1 MTKKDPEAALDA
13 CLSQLN
19 DAGSI
24 EDCLKRNPEQ
34 AAELEPL
41 LHVAA
46 QLKALGQEQAPA
58 PVALRSGRQKLL
70 SEAARLRSRSDARRR
85 TNLWANTWSLLR
97 RSAVTAAL
105 AGLLLASALGG
116 GTIALAGRSL
126 PGDALYPV
134 KRMTEDVQLVLAL
147 DRQTKAQLMAR
158 FDERRRAEA
167 VAIAGS
173 QRIAEI
179 TFRGQL
185 EARSDGLWVVSGV
198 SVYISGE
205 TELEQ
210 GIEPG
215 TSVRV
220 LARSMSDG
228 KLWARRVVTE
238 PGQPQPPT
246 PTAPAPTPSPTCSPT
261 ATASATAT
269 TAPRALPPSRETPG
283 PSATTLPPSLTP
295 TARPPSPTLTASPIP
310 PSPTPER
317 EVKIRFKGKIEAMAP
332 SEWTIGG
339 QVVRINAATR
349 INALD
354 QAPAVGVTAAV
365 EATRMPDGGLLAIEI
380 TTERPEPASDQA
392 FEFRGLIESFGD
404 TRWVVGGQ
412 TLIVTPDTV
421 IDGSPQKGL
430 LAQVKAIR
438 HGDGS
443 LTAQRIAVS
452 PPTEE
457 VQFEGAIE
465 RITAGEW
472 VVDGTLVR
480 LDQQTEV
487 LGEPRIGAHV
497 EIQGLLL
504 ADGAVL
510 ARRVRVQ
517 EPPTATP
524 TEQAPSPAEATP
536 TVGPNAADLLQ
547 TKVPA
552 SHGTPAT
559 DAAATPTPPM
569 VMLPAPDP
577 ASIAS
582 SDLAS
587 SSAGAPLP
595 LRSSTVEQGYPIE
608 FRGLIQEVEERYW
621 IASGRIV
628 LITEDTRVHGSPEIG
643 ALAEVKGVRLFGDTV
658 LAISVEVMRPDVYSP
673 VQFEGTLESISEQG
687 WIVGGVTVTISSVTV
702 ILGTPALGLVTEVQ
716 GVLQPDG
723 SVRAD
728 RAIIRGST
736 SAPQIDIS
744 GLVEYIGP
752 SQWIVSGTAVLIDER
767 TFIDDSHASADVGM
781 WAQIRAQRRQQGAL
795 LAVRILLSRP
805 D

>member
-1 MTKKDPEAALDA
+1 MTKKDLEATLDA

-19 DAGSI
+19 DVGSI

-34 AAELEPL
+34 AAELGPL

-46 QLKALGQEQAPA
+46 QLKTLGQEQAPV
-58 PVALRSGRQKLL
+58 PIALRSGRQKLL
-70 SEAARLRSRSDARRR
+70 SEAARLRNRLDARHN
-85 TNLWANTWSLLR
+85 TGLWANMWSLLR

-134 KRMTEDVQLVLAL
+134 KRMAEDIQLVLTL

-167 VAIAGS
+167 VAIVGS

-185 EARSDGLWVVSGV
+185 ETRNDGLWVVSGV

-215 TSVRV
+215 ATVRV

-228 KLWARRVVTE
+228 KLWARRVVAE

-261 ATASATAT
+261 VTASATAT
-269 TAPRALPPSRETPG
+269 SAPGALPPARETPR
-283 PSATTLPPSLTP
+283 PSATLPPSPTP
-295 TARPPSPTLTASPIP
+295 TAGLPSPTLTASPIP
-310 PSPTPER
+310 ASPTPVR

-339 QVVRINAATR
+339 QVVRIDAVTR
-349 INALD
+349 INAPD
-354 QAPAVGVTAAV
+354 QPPAVGVTAAV

-380 TTERPEPASDQA
+380 TTERTEQASDQA
-392 FEFRGLIESFGD
+392 FEFQGLIESFGA

-412 TLIVTPDTV
+412 TLIITPDTV

-430 LAQVKAIR
+430 LAQVKAVR

-443 LTAQRIAVS
+443 LTAQRIAIS

-457 VQFEGAIE
+457 VQFEGTIQA
-465 RITAGEW
+465 ITAGEW
-472 VVDGTLVR
+472 VVDGTSVR

-487 LGEPRIGAHV
+487 LGDPRIGAHV
-497 EIQGLLL
+497 EVQGLLL

-517 EPPTATP
+517 GPPTATL

-536 TVGPNAADLLQ
+536 TVGPNTADLLQ
-547 TKVPA
+547 TEVPA

-569 VMLPAPDP
+569 AVLPTPDP

-582 SDLAS
+582 GDLAP
-587 SSAGAPLP
+587 SSAGVPLSP
-595 LRSSTVEQGYPIE
+595 RSSTVEEGSRIE
-608 FRGLIQEVEERYW
+608 FRGLIQEVGERYW

-643 ALAEVKGVRLFGDTV
+643 ALAEVKGVRMFGDTV
-658 LAISVEVMRPDVYSP
+658 LANSIEVMRPDVYSP

-687 WIVGGVTVTISSVTV
+687 WIVGGVSVTISSVTV

-744 GLVEYIGP
+744 GLVEYIEP
-752 SQWIVSGTAVLIDER
+752 SQWIVSGTTVLIDEK

-781 WAQIRAQRRQQGAL
+781 WAQVRAQRRQRGAL